1 MPSHRMTAPASATA
15 APAPSEARARILAT
29 ALALF
34 YRDGI
39 RATGIDRLIAE
50 SAVTKATFYRH
61 FPGKNDLIL
70 AFLEHRHARWMAWFT
85 EALARHGGDVDALV
99 PAMAEWFRSPDFRG
113 CAFINSVGELGA
125 ELPGV
130 VEITRR
136 HKAQMTEAI
145 AGLLPASRQ
154 RRRQASAL
162 AMAVDGA
169 IVRAQFDP
177 SPDSALAALQFCS
190 QLVTKSPT

>member
-1 MPSHRMTAPASATA
+1 M
-15 APAPSEARARILAT
+15 PAPSEARERILAT
-29 ALALF
+29 ALTLF

-61 FPGKNDLIL
+61 FPGKSDLIL

-85 EALARHGGDVDALV
+85 EALERHGGDADALA
-99 PAMAEWFRSPDFRG
+99 PALAEWLRSPDYRG

-130 VEITRR
+130 VDIARR
-136 HKAQMTEAI
+136 HKAEMTQAI
-145 AGLLPASRQ
+145 AALLPASRQ
-154 RRRQASAL
+154 RRQQAL
-162 AMAVDGA
+162 ALAIAVDGA
-169 IVRAQFDP
+169 IVHAQFDA
-177 SPDSALAALQFCS
+177 SPEAALAGLKRLCASLMAEAA
-190 QLVTKSPT
+190 